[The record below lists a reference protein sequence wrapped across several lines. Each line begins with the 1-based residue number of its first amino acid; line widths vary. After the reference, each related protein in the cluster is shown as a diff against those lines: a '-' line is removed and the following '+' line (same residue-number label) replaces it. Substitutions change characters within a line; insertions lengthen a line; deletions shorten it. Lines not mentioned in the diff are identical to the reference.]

1 MSTTDDVTA
10 IQQLLARLNT
20 AVDSGNGEAYA
31 AGFTEDGE
39 AVNGARVTKGREA
52 LAALA
57 ATVASNVPGIRHW
70 VNNHA
75 IDVDGDRATAY
86 TNWTFVTR
94 DQNDMPVWQMLGHYI
109 DEIVRT
115 PDGWKF
121 RRRVAYRDMPY
132 VSLEGVL

>member
-1 MSTTDDVTA
+1 MSTTDDIVA

-57 ATVASNVPGIRHW
+57 ATVASNVPGMRHW

-75 IDVDGDRATAY
+75 IDVDGDRATATVY
-86 TNWTFVTR
+86 VTAIVGGAETKVLTTGR
-94 DQNDMPVWQMLGHYI
+94 YREEL
-109 DEIVRT
+109 VRT
-115 PDGWKF
+115 ADGWRYS
-121 RRRVAYRDMPY
+121 RREFVAD
-132 VSLEGVL
+132 

>member
-1 MSTTDDVTA
+1 M
-10 IQQLLARLNT
+10 
-20 AVDSGNGEAYA
+20 
-31 AGFTEDGE
+31 
-39 AVNGARVTKGREA
+39 
-52 LAALA
+52 
-57 ATVASNVPGIRHW
+57 
-70 VNNHA
+70 

-94 DQNDMPVWQMLGHYI
+94 GQNDMPVWEMLGHYI

-121 RRRVAYRDMPY
+121 QRRVAYRDMPY